1 MEIFLATGNL
11 HKKHEMEMLCPPHT
25 ITIPKDIGIKFDP
38 DETGSTFFENSLIK
52 AESLWK
58 IVKKPVI
65 ADDSGICVDALDG
78 KPGIYSARYCGR
90 KFLNSSKNENADGH
104 NLSQLEQNS
113 LLIKDVNLTLQE
125 KGLDVNNPENRKCR
139 YVCTIVLYLEKDRFL
154 CAQETFEGILLKNIE
169 ESKGING
176 FGYDPIV
183 FLPEYNK
190 TIAELSEEEKNKI
203 SHRGKAVKE
212 VMAAFEKISNQFL

>member
-1 MEIFLATGNL
+1 MWCAKRIE
-11 HKKHEMEMLCPPHT
+11 
-25 ITIPKDIGIKFDP
+25 
-38 DETGSTFFENSLIK
+38 
-52 AESLWK
+52 
-58 IVKKPVI
+58 
-65 ADDSGICVDALDG
+65 
-78 KPGIYSARYCGR
+78 
-90 KFLNSSKNENADGH
+90 
-104 NLSQLEQNS
+104 
-113 LLIKDVNLTLQE
+113 DVNLTLQE

-183 FLPEYNK
+183 FLPEYDK

>member
-11 HKKHEMEMLCPPHT
+11 HKKHEMQMLCEPNK
-25 ITIPKDIGIKFDP
+25 ITIPADIGLNFDP
-38 DETGSTFFENSLIK
+38 EETGKTFFENALIK

-58 IVKKPVI
+58 IVQKPVI

-90 KFLNSSKNENADGH
+90 KFANSTETEDGH
-104 NLSQLEQNS
+104 NLSQTEQNT
-113 LLIKDVNLTLQE
+113 LLLEDVNLTLQE
-125 KGLDVNNPENRKCR
+125 KGLDPNNPENRKCR
-139 YVCTIVLYLEKDRFL
+139 YVCSIIMYLAKDKFL
-154 CAQETFEGILLKNIE
+154 CAQETFEGVLINKIE
-169 ESKGING
+169 DSKGSKG

-183 FLPEYNK
+183 FLPEFNK
-190 TIAELSEEEKNKI
+190 TIAELTEEEKNKI

-212 VMAAFEKISNQFL
+212 VMAAFKQFTLF

>member
-11 HKKHEMEMLCPPHT
+11 HKKHEMEMLCAPHT
-25 ITIPKDIGIKFDP
+25 ITIPKDIGLEFDP
-38 DETGSTFFENSLIK
+38 EEIGKTFFENSLIK

-58 IVKKPVI
+58 IVQKPVI

-90 KFLNSSKNENADGH
+90 KFANSNEAEDGH
-104 NLSQLEQNS
+104 NLSQIEQNS
-113 LLIKDVNLTLQE
+113 LLIEDVNLTLQE
-125 KGLDVNNPENRKCR
+125 KDLDPNNPENRKCR
-139 YVCTIVLYLEKDRFL
+139 YVCSIIMYLAKDKFL
-154 CAQETFEGILLKNIE
+154 CAQETFEGILLKNIDD
-169 ESKGING
+169 SKGTKG

-190 TIAELSEEEKNKI
+190 TVAELTEEEKNKI

-212 VMAAFEKISNQFL
+212 VMEAFKQFNLF

>member
-11 HKKHEMEMLCPPHT
+11 HKKHEMELLCAPHK
-25 ITIPKDIGIKFDP
+25 IIIPKDIGLKFDP
-38 DETGSTFFENSLIK
+38 EETGKTFFENSLIK

-58 IVKKPVI
+58 IVQKPVI

-90 KFLNSSKNENADGH
+90 KFTNSNATEDGH
-104 NLSQLEQNS
+104 NLSQIEQNS
-113 LLIKDVNLTLQE
+113 LLIEDVNLTLQE
-125 KGLDVNNPENRKCR
+125 KGLDPNNPENRKCR
-139 YVCTIVLYLEKDRFL
+139 YVCSIIMYLAKDKFL
-154 CAQETFEGILLKNIE
+154 CAQETFEGILLKNIDD
-169 ESKGING
+169 SKGTKG

-190 TIAELSEEEKNKI
+190 TVAELTEEEKNKI
-203 SHRGKAVKE
+203 SHRGKSVKE
-212 VMAAFEKISNQFL
+212 VMEAFKQFNLF

>member
-1 MEIFLATGNL
+1 MEFFLATGNL
-11 HKKHEMEMLCPPHT
+11 HKKHEMELLCKPHT
-25 ITIPKDIGIKFDP
+25 ITIPKDIGLCFEP
-38 DETGSTFFENSLIK
+38 EETGKTFFENSLIK
-52 AESLWK
+52 AESLWN

-90 KFLNSSKNENADGH
+90 KFCNSKNDSQEKDGH
-104 NLSQLEQNS
+104 TLSQLEQNT
-113 LLIKDVNLTLQE
+113 LLIEDVNLTLQE
-125 KGLDVNNPENRKCR
+125 KGLDINNSENRKCR
-139 YVCTIVLYLEKDRFL
+139 YVCSIILYLEKDRFL

-169 ESKGING
+169 DSKGTKG

-190 TIAELSEEEKNKI
+190 TVAELTEDEKNKI

-212 VMAAFEKISNQFL
+212 VISAFNEISIF

>member
-11 HKKHEMEMLCPPHT
+11 HKKHEMELLCSPHK
-25 ITIPKDIGIKFDP
+25 IIIPKDLGLKFDP
-38 DETGSTFFENSLIK
+38 DETGLTFFENALIK

-58 IVKKPVI
+58 IVQKPVI

-90 KFLNSSKNENADGH
+90 KFASSNETEDGH
-104 NLSQLEQNS
+104 NLSQTEQNT
-113 LLIKDVNLTLQE
+113 LLLEDVNLTLQE
-125 KGLDVNNPENRKCR
+125 KGLDPNNPENRKCR
-139 YVCTIVLYLEKDRFL
+139 YVCSIVMYLAKDKFL
-154 CAQETFEGILLKNIE
+154 SAQETFEGILLKNIE
-169 ESKGING
+169 DSKGTKG

-190 TIAELSEEEKNKI
+190 TVAELTEEEKNKI

-212 VMAAFEKISNQFL
+212 VMSAFNTLNLFNK

>member
-11 HKKHEMEMLCPPHT
+11 HKKHEMELLCSPYK
-25 ITIPKDIGIKFDP
+25 IIIPKDLGLKFDP
-38 DETGSTFFENSLIK
+38 DETGLTFFENALIK

-58 IVKKPVI
+58 IVQKPVI

-90 KFLNSSKNENADGH
+90 KFASSNETEDGH
-104 NLSQLEQNS
+104 NLSQTEQNT
-113 LLIKDVNLTLQE
+113 LLLEDVNLTLQE
-125 KGLDVNNPENRKCR
+125 KGLDPNNPENRKCR
-139 YVCTIVLYLEKDRFL
+139 YVCSIVMYLAKDKFL
-154 CAQETFEGILLKNIE
+154 SAQETFEGILLKNIE
-169 ESKGING
+169 DSKGTKG

-190 TIAELSEEEKNKI
+190 TVAELTEEEKNKI

-212 VMAAFEKISNQFL
+212 VMAAFKQFNLF

>member
-11 HKKHEMEMLCPPHT
+11 HKKYEMELLCSPHK
-25 ITIPKDIGIKFDP
+25 IIIPKDLGLKFDP
-38 DETGSTFFENSLIK
+38 DETGLTFSENALIK

-58 IVKKPVI
+58 IVQKPVI

-90 KFLNSSKNENADGH
+90 KFASSNETEDGH
-104 NLSQLEQNS
+104 NLSQTEQNT
-113 LLIKDVNLTLQE
+113 LLLEDVNLTLQE
-125 KGLDVNNPENRKCR
+125 KGLDPNNPENRKCR
-139 YVCTIVLYLEKDRFL
+139 YVCSIVMYLAKDKFL
-154 CAQETFEGILLKNIE
+154 SAQETFEGILLKNIE
-169 ESKGING
+169 DSKGTKG

-190 TIAELSEEEKNKI
+190 TVAELTEEEKNKI

-212 VMAAFEKISNQFL
+212 VMAAFNQFNLF

>member
-11 HKKHEMEMLCPPHT
+11 HKKHEMEMLCAPHT
-25 ITIPKDIGIKFDP
+25 ITIPKDIGLEFDP
-38 DETGSTFFENSLIK
+38 EETGKTFFENSLIK

-58 IVKKPVI
+58 IVQKPVI
-65 ADDSGICVDALDG
+65 ADDSGICVDVLDG

-90 KFLNSSKNENADGH
+90 KFTNSNETEDGH
-104 NLSQLEQNS
+104 NLSQIEQNS
-113 LLIKDVNLTLQE
+113 LLIEDVNLTLQE
-125 KGLDVNNPENRKCR
+125 KGLDPNNPENRKCR
-139 YVCTIVLYLEKDRFL
+139 YVCSIIMYLAKDKFL

-169 ESKGING
+169 DSKGTKG

-190 TIAELSEEEKNKI
+190 TVAELTEEEKNQI

-212 VMAAFEKISNQFL
+212 VMEAFKQFNLF

>member
-11 HKKHEMEMLCPPHT
+11 HKKHEMEMLCAPHT
-25 ITIPKDIGIKFDP
+25 ITIPKDIGLEFDP
-38 DETGSTFFENSLIK
+38 EETGKTFFENSLIK

-58 IVKKPVI
+58 IVQKPVI

-90 KFLNSSKNENADGH
+90 KFTNSNETEDGH
-104 NLSQLEQNS
+104 NLSQIEQNS
-113 LLIKDVNLTLQE
+113 LLIEDVNLTLQE
-125 KGLDVNNPENRKCR
+125 KDLDPNNPENRKCR
-139 YVCTIVLYLEKDRFL
+139 YVCSIIMYLAKDKFL
-154 CAQETFEGILLKNIE
+154 CAQETFEGILLKNIDD
-169 ESKGING
+169 SKGTKG

-190 TIAELSEEEKNKI
+190 TVAELTEEEKNKI

-212 VMAAFEKISNQFL
+212 VMEAFKQFNLF